1 MSNRDLIGQI
11 KTSRFPYYN
20 SKKGKMDFKSRPILI
35 IGVEKEVGPCD
46 LTILPVSSITNQK
59 NIIFD
64 YDIKLDI
71 NKYPLLS
78 LKNTSYCRTSKVS
91 TVSSHEVGVRTIC
104 NLKNTYP
111 DIYKAINDAYEMYQ
125 NTLF

>member
-1 MSNRDLIGQI
+1 MNNRDLIGQI
-11 KTSRFPYYN
+11 KISRFPYYN
-20 SKKGKMDFKSRPILI
+20 NKKGNTDFKSRPILI

-46 LTILPVSSITNQK
+46 LTVLPVSSITNQK

-91 TVSSHEVGVRTIC
+91 TVSSHEVSKRTIC
-104 NLKNTYP
+104 NLKDTYP
-111 DIYKAINDAYEMYQ
+111 DIYEVINNAYDMYQ
-125 NTLF
+125 STLF